1 MDACRVLRP
10 RDERGAR
17 SIPTTQAC
25 QPGPAI
31 GHRAA
36 APLPEDSVDPEG
48 SLQPPETVALRATG
62 HRQGPLRAR
71 TPSARRRAIA
81 GVARLGLTA
90 LPPTRRPSNRPRTV
104 LESSSNRPRIV
115 LEPSRQDQ
123 RRGLHH
129 RGGMLRSAWAAP
141 AAPGRQ
147 CWSSRLGSVGCSP
160 GRAAGGQRRP
170 GGRSPDRAVADDE
183 ALLGRL
189 VADGLGE
196 PGLAGPGPADE
207 ARVDFGS
214 DQATGGELEARFLP
228 DRRIKAPS
236 NLTERLGLSP
246 VRRFAPPRDQAL
258 RTLSSETRVSSGRRR
273 PSPASSSCS
282 RRIRG

>member
-1 MDACRVLRP
+1 MDACLVLRP

-17 SIPTTQAC
+17 GIPTTQAC

-48 SLQPPETVALRATG
+48 ALQPPETVALRATG

-115 LEPSRQDQ
+115 LEPSSNRP
-123 RRGLHH
+123 RTVPPGSTARITPSRRHAPECLGSARSPRPSMLVKSVGIRGLLT
-129 RGGMLRSAWAAP
+129 RSRCWGATSAW
-141 AAPGRQ
+141 G
-147 CWSSRLGSVGCSP
+147 
-160 GRAAGGQRRP
+160 
-170 GGRSPDRAVADDE
+170 GGRSPD
-183 ALLGRL
+183 
-189 VADGLGE
+189 
-196 PGLAGPGPADE
+196 
-207 ARVDFGS
+207 
-214 DQATGGELEARFLP
+214 
-228 DRRIKAPS
+228 
-236 NLTERLGLSP
+236 
-246 VRRFAPPRDQAL
+246 
-258 RTLSSETRVSSGRRR
+258 
-273 PSPASSSCS
+273 
-282 RRIRG
+282 